1 MKRIFLTT
9 ILAAALLG
17 FSGCTDI
24 SENEKE
30 FSTTNTSAAYICF
43 AFPSARTIMPSF
55 DISQMTNFSL
65 YGKKSA
71 AEAEIKMADFATY
84 TELLAGK
91 IGIRTGTWYSFKLTA
106 QEGNTQLS
114 GSLTDI
120 TIEDG
125 ENKLSFTLK
134 PNETQ
139 SVPGS
144 VNVRFV
150 VPNTT
155 DVKSAKAGL
164 YTKNTD
170 ELYQDALLTA
180 EVSDGKTTFAYNNLS
195 VPNGTYRLKAWFY
208 ADIERKVLVKK
219 FSELVTVVGGKTSEA
234 NRDINGLNK
243 TYTITLTDGSYINDF
258 TPTTLYTRY
267 EGAVLPKA
275 SEMYKDDFVFLGWF
289 TTNDDT
295 CERITE
301 IPASKSKNVVVYAK
315 WGKGCVVTPE
325 NYASV
330 DIDSAKWG
338 NEPYT
343 IQMQGI
349 WGETDF
355 EEFAKNV
362 KNISNE
368 RSVCLDM
375 SKSGITAIGAR
386 SFANCSALT
395 SIIIPESV
403 TTIGKFAFSG
413 CSSLQI
419 INIPNLTSIE
429 YSTFK
434 NCSSL
439 SEITLPN
446 TVTRIEDSAFEGCSA
461 LTSIIIPES
470 VTAIGD
476 FAFEGCSSLEN
487 VTINGNITTSSNLVF
502 INYQALTHVT
512 FGNGVT
518 QIPSCILYG
527 CSTVTTVDIPSSV
540 TSIGRAAFSGC
551 TSLSN
556 VTIPNSLTTIDIEA
570 FKDCASISN
579 ITIPNSVTSIAYET
593 FSGCT
598 SLSNITISNSLT
610 SIGSGAF
617 EGCTSLSSVTIPN
630 SVTTIGHSA
639 FSGCTSLSNITIPN
653 SVKSIYSYAFKDT
666 LLKNLTSITLPSSLE
681 KIGEGLFEG
690 WSRLETITIPDTVT
704 KICSEAF
711 KDCTLLKTIIIS
723 NSSSLTT
730 IGESAF
736 ENCSQIE
743 ELTLPDSVTS
753 IGENAFNG
761 CSDIKLGL
769 GNVINSYSPD
779 FSIKSIKDVSK
790 LVIKEGVEKIRSGT
804 FRSSDSLKT
813 VYLPSSLK
821 RIESTAFENCSSLN
835 SVIFTDTSKS
845 WVCSTGYGG
854 GATFVKLDISITDPA
869 QNATNLS
876 TQYINYV
883 WDVKE

>member
-9 ILAAALLG
+9 ILAATLLG

-71 AEAEIKMADFATY
+71 AEAEIKIADFATY

-91 IGIRTGTWYSFKLTA
+91 IGIRTGTWHSFKLTA

-125 ENKLSFTLK
+125 ENTLSFTLK

-155 DVKSAKAGL
+155 DVKSVKAGL

-170 ELYQDALLTA
+170 ELYQDAVLTA
-180 EVSDGKTTFAYNNLS
+180 EVSDGKTTFAYNNQS

-267 EGAVLPKA
+267 EGAVLPRA

-295 CERITE
+295 GERITE
-301 IPASKSKNVVVYAK
+301 IPASKSENVVVYAK

-330 DIDSAKWG
+330 DIGSAKWG

-355 EEFAKNV
+355 WEFAKKV

-375 SKSGITAIGAR
+375 SKSGITAIGAQALA
-386 SFANCSALT
+386 SCSALT
-395 SIIIPESV
+395 E
-403 TTIGKFAFSG
+403 
-413 CSSLQI
+413 
-419 INIPNLTSIE
+419 IN
-429 YSTFK
+429 
-434 NCSSL
+434 
-439 SEITLPN
+439 
-446 TVTRIEDSAFEGCSA
+446 
-461 LTSIIIPES
+461 
-470 VTAIGD
+470 
-476 FAFEGCSSLEN
+476 
-487 VTINGNITTSSNLVF
+487 
-502 INYQALTHVT
+502 
-512 FGNGVT
+512 
-518 QIPSCILYG
+518 
-527 CSTVTTVDIPSSV
+527 
-540 TSIGRAAFSGC
+540 
-551 TSLSN
+551 
-556 VTIPNSLTTIDIEA
+556 
-570 FKDCASISN
+570 
-579 ITIPNSVTSIAYET
+579 IPNSVTSIGDFAFYKCSKLTEINIPSSVT
-593 FSGCT
+593 TLGERAFDYCSSLTELTIPSSVKSFGTYAFSSCT
-598 SLSNITISNSLT
+598 SLEKVT
-610 SIGSGAF
+610 F
-617 EGCTSLSSVTIPN
+617 ETGTTTIPELLFVDCSSIKTIDIPD
-630 SVTTIGHSA
+630 SVTTIEEQA
-639 FSGCTSLSNITIPN
+639 FTGINSIENIKIPN
-653 SVKSIYSYAFKDT
+653 T
-666 LLKNLTSITLPSSLE
+666 
-681 KIGEGLFEG
+681 
-690 WSRLETITIPDTVT
+690 
-704 KICSEAF
+704 
-711 KDCTLLKTIIIS
+711 
-723 NSSSLTT
+723 
-730 IGESAF
+730 
-736 ENCSQIE
+736 
-743 ELTLPDSVTS
+743 VTS
-753 IGENAFNG
+753 IGKYAFSSCKSLKKIDLPLNLQKIELGLFSG
-761 CSDIKLGL
+761 CSSLSEINIPE
-769 GNVINSYSPD
+769 NVENI
-779 FSIKSIKDVSK
+779 
-790 LVIKEGVEKIRSGT
+790 GT
-804 FRSSDSLKT
+804 YAFGGC
-813 VYLPSSLK
+813 SSLK
-821 RIESTAFENCSSLN
+821 EIVIPAKVTKTGESLFLGCQNLKKITFLGSGNWYYNYQVGYN
-835 SVIFTDTSKS
+835 SVERDEILLQATTTINNNLAELFSLASTTYPSTPGYFYSK
-845 WVCSTGYGG
+845 
-854 GATFVKLDISITDPA
+854 
-869 QNATNLS
+869 N
-876 TQYINYV
+876 
-883 WDVKE
+883 